1 MTTEL
6 FNPLLPGL
14 NPDPSIVR
22 VGADFFAVTSTFE
35 YLPGLP
41 VYRSTDFETW
51 TQIGN
56 VATRPEQ
63 LGIGDVPTHLGVY
76 APTLR
81 HHDGLFHL
89 IVTIVGGR
97 GCVVFTAEDPAG
109 EWSDGTLI
117 DGLQGIDPDLAWDED
132 GSTLL
137 TYSGVVPTE
146 DGGQRGAILQVSVDL
161 AAGRILDEP
170 RELWSG
176 TGLKFPEAPHLYQR
190 EGAWYLLI
198 AEGGT
203 ERGHAVSIARSDSPR
218 GPFEGAPA
226 NPVLS
231 ARSTSRPIQNTG
243 HADLVELPD
252 GSDGMVLLGMRP
264 LGRGQAYSIL
274 GRETFATRFSWVD
287 GWPVVEPVALR
298 PRPGES
304 VFRDDFDGEEFDPGW
319 MAVRRTPAEVASRG
333 SGVLVLTA
341 DRGDL
346 DGLHP
351 AFIGRRQSGV
361 SSDVSVEVD
370 AGEGTGGLS
379 IRFDEQHHYD
389 FEVDGSGGSNRLAVR
404 ARLSALQQT
413 WTAELPAG
421 PLLLRIESSP
431 REQVFP
437 GDVAERMA
445 FIAAPV
451 DDAEAAVTVAEIDGR
466 YLSAEV
472 VVSFTG
478 RVLGPYC
485 SAGTAAFRR
494 FEQRGTDISGGELS

>member
-1 MTTEL
+1 MSIPL
-6 FNPLLPGL
+6 PNPLLPGF

-22 VGADFFAVTSTFE
+22 VDGVYYLTTSTFE

-41 VYRSTDFETW
+41 VYRSTDFQTW

-56 VATRPEQ
+56 VASRPEQ

-89 IVTIVGGR
+89 IVTILGGR

-109 EWSDGTLI
+109 EWSDGTVI
-117 DGLQGIDPDLAWDED
+117 QGLQGIDPDLAWDAD
-132 GSTLL
+132 GTAFL
-137 TYSGVVPTE
+137 TYSGVVATE

-161 AAGRILDEP
+161 ATGTILDEP

-190 EGAWYLLI
+190 GSSWYLLI

-203 ERGHAVSIARSDSPR
+203 ERGHAVSIARGDSPR
-218 GPFEGAPA
+218 GPFEGAPT

-243 HADLVELPD
+243 HADIVELPD
-252 GSDGMVLLGMRP
+252 GGDGMVLLGMRP

-274 GRETFATRFSWVD
+274 GRETFATRVDWVD
-287 GWPVVEPVALR
+287 GWPVVEPVELR
-298 PRPGES
+298 PRPSEV
-304 VFRDDFDGEEFDPGW
+304 VFRDDFAAESFDPGW
-319 MAVRRTPAEVASRG
+319 LAVRRTPAEVASR
-333 SGVLVLTA
+333 SADELVLTA

-346 DGLHP
+346 DGRHP
-351 AFIGRRQSGV
+351 AFLGRRQNGV

-370 AGEGTGGLS
+370 VSQGTGGLS
-379 IRFDEQHHYD
+379 VRFDEQHHFD
-389 FEVDGSGGSNRLAVR
+389 LEAEGTPTGNRLTARVR
-404 ARLSALQQT
+404 LAGLQQT

-421 PLLLRIESSP
+421 PLLLRLASSP
-431 REQVFP
+431 QEQVFP
-437 GDVAERMA
+437 GDVAEAMT
-445 FIAAPV
+445 FTAAPV
-451 DDAEAAVTVAEIDGR
+451 GDPDDVVTVAEIDGR

-478 RVLGPYC
+478 RVVGPFC
-485 SAGTAAFRR
+485 SAGTATFRR
-494 FEQRGTDISGGELS
+494 FEQRATDSSEKDLS